1 MRIHFIAIGGAAM
14 HNLAMAVATKAGYIV
29 TGSDDEIFDPART
42 HLQEAGLLPEE
53 MGWHP
58 EKITSD
64 IDAIILGMHAREDNP
79 ELVRA
84 RELGIKIYS
93 FPEYLY
99 EQTKDKIRIVVGG
112 SHGKTSTTSMILYV
126 LQHLGIEADYM
137 VGAQIEGFERMV
149 RLSDTAKYAVFEGD
163 EYLTSPL
170 DLRSKFLW
178 YHPHVAILT
187 GIAWDHINVF
197 PTFEGYVDTFR
208 KFVDG
213 IEENGTFI
221 YYKHDANLCEIASQA
236 RPDIQLVPYEAYNNS
251 TPSYT
256 TPHNATPFKIF
267 GRHNMENL
275 QAAALACQQI
285 GVKLEDF
292 YREISTF
299 TGASNRLELIDEIG
313 TNVAYKDFAHS
324 PSKLRATVNAVR
336 ERYPEKQL
344 VAAMELHTFSS
355 LMADFLPQY
364 EGCMAQADVA
374 LVYFN
379 PKVIEHKRLTPITA
393 EEVRKAFGTENV
405 EVFTDSQLLQERL
418 RSLTYDNTALLM
430 MTSGT
435 FDGVNIPEFAKELIS
450 SNKVNSKK
458 KQAKLP
464 YTHCLNCGA
473 ELQGKY
479 CHVCGQEATS
489 KTPTVGAFLVEY
501 ANHAFIWDSNFFKTL
516 WNLISRPG
524 YLTKEFI
531 AGKFASHEHPLK
543 LNMFLL
549 FVLITLFVFFAG
561 TEKMSNSVHN
571 LTHSESVRPGIQ
583 LEFLIKNGYTER
595 INESPRDTVHLLA
608 PLFLVERYPEV
619 LSNIETIE
627 DTDGK
632 GLDKW
637 IAVLP
642 HVLIEDSIVM
652 LDESGYY
659 RFNQQSKAGENELKM
674 VNTVWS
680 EMVKLIAKYFPLLI
694 LFTAPFL
701 AIALGIVQRKSR
713 IPRIHHFIFA
723 LHYTAFLELLMI
735 CIFLLHLTL
744 SPPMEW
750 LQWVM
755 IIGSCVYLTIAFRNV
770 YGTTTWTMAA
780 LKALFTSV
788 VYVLIGMAIFF
799 VIFIVACFI
808 TANNAMIS

>member
-14 HNLAMAVATKAGYIV
+14 HNLAMAVATKAGYVV

-197 PTFEGYVDTFR
+197 PTFDGYVDTFR

-221 YYKHDANLCEIASQA
+221 YYKHDSNLCEIASQA
-236 RPDIQLVPYEAYNNS
+236 RPDIKQLPYEAYQGDVNM
-251 TPSYT
+251 
-256 TPHNATPFKIF
+256 KIF
-267 GRHNMENL
+267 GKHNMENL
-275 QAAALACQQI
+275 QAAALACEQI
-285 GVKLEDF
+285 GVKPEDF
-292 YREISTF
+292 YREIATF

-364 EGCMAQADVA
+364 EGCMANADVA

-418 RSLTYDNTALLM
+418 RSLTYENTALLM

-450 SNKVNSKK
+450 SNKDNSKK
-458 KQAKLP
+458 DQSQIP

-473 ELQGKY
+473 ELKGKY

-501 ANHAFIWDSNFFKTL
+501 ANHAFIWDSNFLKTL
-516 WNLISRPG
+516 WNLIRRPG

-561 TEKMSNSVHN
+561 TEKVNNKVHN
-571 LTHSESVRPGIQ
+571 ITNNEAVLAGLQ
-583 LEFLIKNGYTER
+583 LEFMIDRGELDTTLL
-595 INESPRDTVHLLA
+595 SPQDTVVLLA
-608 PLFLVERYPEV
+608 PLFFADQHPGFIRC
-619 LSNIETIE
+619 I
-627 DTDGK
+627 DTLEYTNDK

-637 IAVLP
+637 IAVIP
-642 HVLIEDSIVM
+642 HTFIEDSIMVEY
-652 LDESGYY
+652 ESGCY
-659 RFNQQSKAGENELKM
+659 RINQELKTAQNELM
-674 VNTVWS
+674 LVNSIAQELVD
-680 EMVKLIAKYFPLLI
+680 LIARYFPLLV

-701 AIALGIVQRKSR
+701 AISLRFVQRKNR
-713 IPRIHHFIFA
+713 LPRIHHFIFA
-723 LHYTAFLELLMI
+723 LHYTAFLEVLML

-744 SPPMEW
+744 SPPMDW
-750 LQWVM
+750 MQWIM
-755 IIGSCVYLTIAFRNV
+755 IIGSCLYLTIAFRNV
-770 YGTTTWTMAA
+770 YGTSTWTKAM

-788 VYVLIGMAIFF
+788 VYVLIGLGVFLGILIVAFF
-799 VIFIVACFI
+799 VAI
-808 TANNAMIS
+808 NNALIS

>member
-14 HNLAMAVATKAGYIV
+14 HNLAMAVATKAGYVV

-42 HLQEAGLLPEE
+42 HLEKAGLLPKE

-58 EKITSD
+58 ENITSD

-126 LQHLGIEADYM
+126 LQRLGIEADYM

-197 PTFEGYVDTFR
+197 PTFDGYVDTFR

-213 IEENGTFI
+213 IEGNGTFI
-221 YYKHDANLCEIASQA
+221 YYKHDNNLCEIASHA
-236 RPDIQLVPYEAYNNS
+236 RKDIQVIPYEAYQGDVRMR
-251 TPSYT
+251 
-256 TPHNATPFKIF
+256 IF

-275 QAAALACQQI
+275 QAAALACEQI
-285 GVKLEDF
+285 GVKREDF
-292 YREISTF
+292 YREIATF
-299 TGASNRLELIDEIG
+299 TGASNRLEFIDEIG
-313 TNVAYKDFAHS
+313 DNVAYKDFAHS

-336 ERYPEKQL
+336 EHYPEKQL
-344 VAAMELHTFSS
+344 VACMELHTFSS
-355 LMADFLPQY
+355 LMVDFLPQY
-364 EGCMAQADVA
+364 KGCMEQADKA
-374 LVYFN
+374 FVYFN
-379 PKVIEHKRLTPITA
+379 PKVLEHKKLPPISA

-405 EVFTDSQLLQERL
+405 EVFTDSQALQARL
-418 RSLTYDNTALLM
+418 REIEYKNTALLM
-430 MTSGT
+430 MSSGN
-435 FDGVNIPEFAKELIS
+435 FDGVNIPEFARELIS
-450 SNKVNSKK
+450 SNKENDRSKK
-458 KQAKLP
+458 KDKQP

-479 CHVCGQEATS
+479 CHVCGQEAVS
-489 KTPTVGAFLVEY
+489 KTPSVGAFIVEY
-501 ANHAFIWDSNFFKTL
+501 ANHAFIWDSNFLKTL
-516 WNLISRPG
+516 WNLIRRPG

-561 TEKMSNSVHN
+561 TEKVNNKVHN
-571 LTHSESVRPGIQ
+571 ITNNEVVLAGLQ
-583 LEFLIKNGYTER
+583 LEFMIDRGELDTTLL
-595 INESPRDTVHLLA
+595 SPQDTVQLLA
-608 PLFLVERYPEV
+608 PLFFANQYPGF
-619 LSNIETIE
+619 IRCI
-627 DTDGK
+627 DTLENTHDK

-637 IAVLP
+637 IAVIP
-642 HVLIEDSIVM
+642 HTFIEDSIMVEY
-652 LDESGYY
+652 ESGCY
-659 RFNQQSKAGENELKM
+659 RLNQEIQTAQNELM
-674 VNTVWS
+674 LVNSIAQELVD
-680 EMVKLIAKYFPLLI
+680 LIARYFPLLV

-701 AIALGIVQRKSR
+701 AISLRFVQRKNR
-713 IPRIHHFIFA
+713 LPRIHHFIFA
-723 LHYTAFLELLMI
+723 LHYTAFLEVLML

-744 SPPMEW
+744 SPPMDW
-750 LQWVM
+750 MQWIM
-755 IIGSCVYLTIAFRNV
+755 IIGSCLYLTIAFREV
-770 YGTTTWTMAA
+770 YGTKTWTGAA
-780 LKALFTSV
+780 LKALLTSLI
-788 VYVLIGMAIFF
+788 YILIGLVIFLGILVVAFF
-799 VIFIVACFI
+799 VAIS
-808 TANNAMIS
+808 NAAI

>member
-14 HNLAMAVATKAGYIV
+14 HNLAMAVATKAGYVV

-126 LQHLGIEADYM
+126 LQRMGIEADYM

-197 PTFEGYVDTFR
+197 PTFDGYVDTFR

-221 YYKHDANLCEIASQA
+221 YYKHDSNLCEIASHA
-236 RPDIQLVPYEAYNNS
+236 RKDIKQLPYEAYEP
-251 TPSYT
+251 TPNPSLKGKEVGL
-256 TPHNATPFKIF
+256 KIF

-275 QAAALACQQI
+275 QAAALACEQI
-285 GVKLEDF
+285 GVKREDF
-292 YREISTF
+292 YREIATF

-393 EEVRKAFGTENV
+393 EEVKKAFGTENV

-435 FDGVNIPEFAKELIS
+435 FDGVNIPEFAKELIR
-450 SNKVNSKK
+450 SNKDHSN

-489 KTPTVGAFLVEY
+489 KTPSVGAFLVEY

-561 TEKMSNSVHN
+561 TEKVNNKVHN
-571 LTHSESVRPGIQ
+571 ITNNEAVLAAVHF
-583 LEFLIKNGYTER
+583 EFMIDQGELDTTLL
-595 INESPRDTVHLLA
+595 SPQDTVLLLA
-608 PLFLVERYPEV
+608 PLYFANQHPGFIRCIDTL
-619 LSNIETIE
+619 E
-627 DTDGK
+627 DTNDK

-637 IAVLP
+637 IAVIP
-642 HVLIEDSIVM
+642 HPFIEDSIVVEY
-652 LDESGYY
+652 ESDCY
-659 RFNQQSKAGENELKM
+659 RFNPELKAANTALMLINSTGQKM
-674 VNTVWS
+674 VDI
-680 EMVKLIAKYFPLLI
+680 IARYFPLLV

-701 AIALGIVQRKSR
+701 AMSLRFVQRKSR

-723 LHYTAFLELLMI
+723 LHYTAFLEVIMI

-744 SPPMEW
+744 SPPMW
-750 LQWVM
+750 LLQCIMV
-755 IIGSCVYLTIAFRNV
+755 IGSCLYLTIAFRNV
-770 YGTTTWTMAA
+770 YGTSTWTKAM

-788 VYVLIGMAIFF
+788 VYVLIGLGVFLGILIVAFF
-799 VIFIVACFI
+799 VAI
-808 TANNAMIS
+808 NNALIS